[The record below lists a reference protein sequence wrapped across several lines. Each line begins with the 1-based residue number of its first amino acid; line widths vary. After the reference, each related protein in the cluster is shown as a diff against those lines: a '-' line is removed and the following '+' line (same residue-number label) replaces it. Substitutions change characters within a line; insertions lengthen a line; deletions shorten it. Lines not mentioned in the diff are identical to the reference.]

1 MDDIS
6 QLLRMRNNP
15 RYQHRQCC
23 MLERVGF
30 RQVRSLLIALEI
42 ERFVRSLVHL
52 PLWVENQLTIN
63 T

>member
-1 MDDIS
+1 
-6 QLLRMRNNP
+6 
-15 RYQHRQCC
+15 

-30 RQVRSLLIALEI
+30 RQVRSLLIAQEI
-42 ERFVRSLVHL
+42 ERFARSLVRL